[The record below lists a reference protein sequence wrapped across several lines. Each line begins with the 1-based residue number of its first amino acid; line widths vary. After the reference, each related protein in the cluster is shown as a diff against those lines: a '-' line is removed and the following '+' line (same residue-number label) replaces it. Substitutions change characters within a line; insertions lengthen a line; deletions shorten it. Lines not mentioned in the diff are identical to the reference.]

1 MHLLST
7 LLALGTGSQSN
18 PMGSLFFMVAM
29 IAVMYFFM
37 LRPQMKRA
45 KEQKEFSNNI
55 QNGDVIVTTA
65 GIYGKILRTNEDGTL
80 SLEVD
85 RNTVLKVDRSAISLE
100 LTTAYRK
107 KTAAETKPAA

>member
-1 MHLLST
+1 M
-7 LLALGTGSQSN
+7 
-18 PMGSLFFMVAM
+18 
-29 IAVMYFFM
+29 
-37 LRPQMKRA
+37 
-45 KEQKEFSNNI
+45 

-107 KTAAETKPAA
+107 KTATETKPAA